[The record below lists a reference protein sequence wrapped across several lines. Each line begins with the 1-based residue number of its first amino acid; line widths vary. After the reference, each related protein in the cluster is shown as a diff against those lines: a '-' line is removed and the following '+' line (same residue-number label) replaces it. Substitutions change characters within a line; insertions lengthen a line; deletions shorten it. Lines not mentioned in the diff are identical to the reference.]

1 MIAFDK
7 RWAVYVL
14 AVVSEIGGRVKPQH
28 LTDVCPECDERQ
40 TYGYNDA
47 HLVVP
52 LPGGGVAVIVG
63 CEGAFVVDPRLV
75 GIDAPNRMPLPAEQD
90 AIDRAEAAG
99 RAAYAAG
106 RPAAPG
112 ADETVL
118 ALIAG
123 NPIGTPATLDI
134 MRAFTRGRDAAADE
148 AAAAVLA
155 GPAL

>member
-14 AVVSEIGGRVKPQH
+14 AVISEVGGRVKPQH

-40 TYGYNDA
+40 TYAFNDA

-52 LPGGGVAVIVG
+52 LPGGGVAVIVA

-75 GIDAPNRMPLPAEQD
+75 GIDAPNWQPPPAAQV
-90 AIDRAEAAG
+90 ALDRAEAAG
-99 RAAYAAG
+99 REAYAAG

-112 ADETVL
+112 ADVTVL
-118 ALIAG
+118 ELIAG
-123 NPIGTPATLDI
+123 NPVGTPATLDI
-134 MRAFTRGRDAAADE
+134 MRAFTRGRNAAADA
-148 AAAAVLA
+148 AAAAVLTDN
-155 GPAL
+155 P